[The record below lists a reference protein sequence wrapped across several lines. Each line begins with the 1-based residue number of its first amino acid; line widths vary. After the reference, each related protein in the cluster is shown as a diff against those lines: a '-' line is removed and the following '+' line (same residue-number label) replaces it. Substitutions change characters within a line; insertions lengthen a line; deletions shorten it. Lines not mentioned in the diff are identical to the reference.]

1 MTSPSSWP
9 ATRSTTRRRS
19 CYNPDYRRVL
29 ESQNRNDYL
38 TGNPSPACAR
48 ELAKESF
55 DFRLIIRRTNNH
67 VFPYLL
73 RGLTPRPRSFV
84 SAALIFTMSTK
95 IEFRNNYSKP
105 THLTAHRTTTTAASA
120 ITVAGEEF
128 VHHSFEIFVRC
139 LKCGRCTIC
148 IGLHESA
155 FSRRDSLKTL

>member
-19 CYNPDYRRVL
+19 RYNPAYRRAL

-55 DFRLIIRRTNNH
+55 DFRLMIPRTNNH
-67 VFPYLL
+67 VFTYLL
-73 RGLTPRPRSFV
+73 RGLIPRPRSFV
-84 SAALIFTMSTK
+84 SASRIFTVTTK
-95 IEFRNNYSKP
+95 IEFRNKYSKP
-105 THLTAHRTTTTAASA
+105 THLTAHWPPTTPASA

-139 LKCGRCTIC
+139 LQCGRCNIC
-148 IGLHESA
+148 LGLHESA